1 MGCDIHFFCERFSD
15 EPITNGP
22 VDISEQ
28 REEKLS
34 TLLEERDK
42 IEPRWITADEWILED
57 DEWAIIDK
65 FYDGR
70 RSYHLF
76 GVLAGV
82 RTWDYDETICEPRGI
97 PSDASYAYKYMC
109 DQWDGDAHSHSYF
122 TLEELL
128 EVDWTS
134 KDLKWFQDTTI
145 KKMKSIDPDPKK
157 IRAVFFFDN

>member
-22 VDISEQ
+22 VD
-28 REEKLS
+28 RDEKLH
-34 TLLEERDK
+34 TLLDES
-42 IEPRWITADEWILED
+42 EPRWITADEWILED
-57 DEWAIIDK
+57 GEWEINDN

-109 DQWDGDAHSHSYF
+109 DEWDDDAHSHSYF

-134 KDLKWFQDTTI
+134 KDLKWFQNTTI
-145 KKMKSIDPDPKK
+145 KKMKSVDPDPKK